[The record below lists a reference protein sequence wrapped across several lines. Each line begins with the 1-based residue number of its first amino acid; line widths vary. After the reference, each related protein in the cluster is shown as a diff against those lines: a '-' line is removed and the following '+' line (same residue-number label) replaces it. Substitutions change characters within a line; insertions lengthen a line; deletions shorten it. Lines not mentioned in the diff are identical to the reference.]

1 MRSASRSVQFLGT
14 QGVTAEEEVPRWYL
28 IWQTLCC
35 DSDYSEVYAHPF
47 SHLPLATEEW
57 TEENRGTLGV
67 STFKDQQHQGWCSC
81 PPDDEVWC
89 LKAVISPA
97 ICWHYHLTLLTSW
110 WVGKTECS
118 GVSGKKVATVCSWVA
133 RDFIMLHS
141 VFYTYIYTHICI
153 CNHVWTEWPPSQSY
167 SILSETSWSS
177 QAVAWL
183 MTQREGAK
191 KANAIRTQA
200 QHAANK

>member
-1 MRSASRSVQFLGT
+1 MWQRRKKRRMRRRMRSASRSVQFFGT

-81 PPDDEVWC
+81 PPADEVWC

-110 WVGKTECS
+110 WVGKQS
-118 GVSGKKVATVCSWVA
+118 VLVSVEKK
-133 RDFIMLHS
+133 
-141 VFYTYIYTHICI
+141 
-153 CNHVWTEWPPSQSY
+153 
-167 SILSETSWSS
+167 
-177 QAVAWL
+177 WL
-183 MTQREGAK
+183 QCVVELLEVS
-191 KANAIRTQA
+191 
-200 QHAANK
+200 